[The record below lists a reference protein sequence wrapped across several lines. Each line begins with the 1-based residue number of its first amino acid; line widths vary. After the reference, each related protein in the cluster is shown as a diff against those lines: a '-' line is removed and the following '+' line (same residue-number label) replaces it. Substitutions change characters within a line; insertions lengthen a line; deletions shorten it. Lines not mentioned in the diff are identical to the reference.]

1 MAATGLSLID
11 NALLK
16 AAADGLSPQEM
27 GSELGISAAK
37 AVVRVKEILASR
49 DVWSEIEQRQL
60 LMVDL
65 YKLKTVLSA
74 GIGDTKV
81 AAEYIKTINAIDKIM
96 DKQGKITADELS
108 TITRVQAQALLG
120 LVQAAFGRAEELL
133 LDRYPQVPILEIQEA
148 FQLGLREQA
157 LETVS

>member
-27 GSELGISAAK
+27 GTELGISAAK

-65 YKLKTVLSA
+65 YKLKTILSN
-74 GIGDTKV
+74 GLGDTKV
-81 AAEYIKTINAIDKIM
+81 ASEYIKTINTIDKIM

-133 LDRYPQVPILEIQEA
+133 LDRYPQVPLDEIREA
-148 FQLGLREQA
+148 FALGLREQA
-157 LETVS
+157 LEATS